1 MTASLMAGGDP
12 QDTILQAGGVLF
24 QFPEDVQTSTEGP

>member
-12 QDTILQAGGVLF
+12 QDTTLQVGGVLF
-24 QFPEDVQTSTEGP
+24 QFPEDAQTSTGGP